1 VQTREDMRPS
11 IALVLLAACAGP
23 ASVSPPRP
31 LGVAEHRAEAD
42 DHDARA
48 ARHAAAAAEHA
59 EGRNGYA
66 CGDTVLA
73 DQLTSGGERLQLAVP
88 CWNTDVEASFE
99 HRRAA
104 ARERSEAAR
113 HRSQAR
119 ALEQVERDRC
129 AGLSPAELD
138 HTPFWHRGDIARVE
152 RLADGAT
159 LRGAR
164 VTFKAVRGLDGSWLE
179 HALQCH
185 RARAAAVGWDSR
197 YMGYDPSLLPGVTTT
212 VVATNDGLTVEI
224 RAADADVAAVVA
236 GRTEALLTDAV
247 TPSLP

>member
-1 VQTREDMRPS
+1 MRPS
-11 IALVLLAACAGP
+11 IALVLLVACAGP
-23 ASVSPPRP
+23 TSVSPQRP

-42 DHDARA
+42 QHEGRA

-59 EGRNGYA
+59 EGRNGTA
-66 CGDTVLA
+66 CGDSVLG

-88 CWNTDVEASFE
+88 CWNTDADASFE

-104 ARERSEAAR
+104 AHERSEADR
-113 HRSQAR
+113 HRAQAR
-119 ALEQVERDRC
+119 NLEQVERDRC
-129 AGLSPAELD
+129 AGLAPAELD
-138 HTPFWHRGDIARVE
+138 HTSFWHRSDIARVE

-164 VTFKAVRGLDGSWLE
+164 VTFRPVPGLDAPWLE

-185 RARAAAVGWDSR
+185 RARAAVLGWDSR

-212 VVATNDGLTVEI
+212 VGVTAGGVTVEI
-224 RAADADVAAVVA
+224 RTNDPDVAAVVA
-236 GRTEALLTDAV
+236 GRAEALVADAV
-247 TPSLP
+247 TPPAR